1 MNRTRW
7 IFVGIV
13 VVALIIVGVSLAYQ
27 GLRPEGDTGST
38 PSSGGQPITIDR
50 PAAVTVRVISALPVE
65 TWVRNAAAAYNATSP
80 TIEGVPVNVEIV
92 AMDGLTA
99 LGRWDRNTFGALEA
113 GIAPEDLDSA
123 ARAALDDFP
132 TAWIPESRYLVELA
146 NASYKERLGRDV
158 FLTDGEYRA
167 RPIATSL
174 LTWGLYETRASIL
187 QETFGTI
194 SWASIHDAAIARGGW
209 PELGGDPGWGYFKLV
224 VPNPNKNVAGLH
236 AMIAAAGEYYERPD
250 ISVAD
255 VTNPAFQ
262 RWLQELMGAVTDFSS
277 ASAYTAEDFALF
289 GYSVGDGGQLLEADL
304 LLNMEGILTRW
315 EDPIHLYY
323 PRYVTWFDFPFSV
336 WVGPETSALQK
347 NAALDFQRFLLSDEQ
362 QQAGLAFGLR
372 PANPRVPLDAV
383 PDSLFVTWRGRG
395 VETVIPRAD
404 AMRNP
409 DRDVLLALL
418 RWFELNVAE

>member
-13 VVALIIVGVSLAYQ
+13 VVALIIVGASLTIQA
-27 GLRPEGDTGST
+27 LRPEGGGGATPTG
-38 PSSGGQPITIDR
+38 GGQPITVDR
-50 PAAVTVRVISALPVE
+50 PAEITVRVITALPVE
-65 TWVRNAAAAYNATSP
+65 IWVRSAATAYNATSP
-80 TIEGVPVNVEIV
+80 SIEGVPVSVEIV

-99 LGRWDRNTFGALEA
+99 LGRWDRNTFGALQP
-113 GIAPEDLDSA
+113 GTTPEDLDSA
-123 ARAALDDFP
+123 ARAALADFP

-174 LTWGLYETRASIL
+174 LTWGLYQSRARVL
-187 QETFGTI
+187 QETFGQI

-209 PELGGDPGWGYFKLV
+209 PELGGDPAWGYFKLV

-255 VTNPAFQ
+255 VTNLAFQ
-262 RWLQELMGAVTDFSS
+262 RWLEELMGAVTDFSS

-289 GYSVGDGGQLLEADL
+289 GYSVGDGGQLLETDL

-315 EDPIHLYY
+315 EDPIDLYY

-347 NAALDFQRFLLSDEQ
+347 NAALDFQRYLLSDEQ
-362 QQAGLAFGLR
+362 QQAGLSYGLR

-383 PDSLFVTWRGRG
+383 PDSLFVTWRDRG
-395 VETVIPRAD
+395 VEAVVPRSD